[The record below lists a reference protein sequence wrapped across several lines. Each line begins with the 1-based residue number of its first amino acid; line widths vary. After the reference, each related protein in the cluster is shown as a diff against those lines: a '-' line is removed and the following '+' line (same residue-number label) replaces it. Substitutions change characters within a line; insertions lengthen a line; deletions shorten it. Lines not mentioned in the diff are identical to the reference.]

1 MKVKS
6 VSLVLIAVF
15 ALSACF
21 PAAPALTRAMALDA
35 PNALPLEGG
44 QPVAAVTA
52 TPSPEPPGPGDPM
65 GPNPGDFPAG
75 YNPLTGELVDD
86 PNDLNLPA
94 ILMSLSN
101 FPPSV
106 RPQTGLSFAPQVY
119 EIYITVGMTRFLTVF
134 YGNYPKVNLPVL
146 GDQSPLEGP
155 AQVEGTLIADW
166 VWLDSDKDGLQDFGE
181 PGVGGVEVILRD
193 EGGKEL
199 ARTIT
204 NASGYYAF
212 GAESGKQY
220 LVEFVKPS
228 KFSFTQKDKGGSDEV
243 DSDADPA
250 SGRTAVFSL
259 GADTRDWDAGLTAN
273 QSEAEVTETP
283 GPTPEGPV
291 VTEESP
297 LIPAPDDEISG
308 VRSGRQAYA
317 PILASFSF
325 GCLIAGSKAPNV
337 KINICQNVFEK
348 DPNNI
353 NSAGMS
359 IDKIKELAAGN
370 KNPNKELN
378 YSGNVFDPNPPAGGV
393 DGRLLNVFY
402 SQLNQS
408 QWVYD
413 PAGGA
418 YMRFED
424 YGREDMIGQFKMS
437 TDRLTQQPL
446 YFENVVVIFV
456 EHEVV
461 APTILD
467 LDMIGGRE
475 KAVVFRDGKV
485 YENLR
490 WSMRNGD
497 YERQTGMMRPVR
509 IEYPDGT
516 PFPLAP
522 GHTWFLVATPYS
534 RVWQVAAGQWN
545 YRFVPPK
552 GAK

>member
-1 MKVKS
+1 MKVKFF
-6 VSLVLIAVF
+6 SLVITAVF
-15 ALSACF
+15 ALSACV
-21 PAAPALTRAMALDA
+21 PSAPAFTRAMGLDVPA
-35 PNALPLEGG
+35 RPQLSDAVVPTPTPTPPAG
-44 QPVAAVTA
+44 QL
-52 TPSPEPPGPGDPM
+52 
-65 GPNPGDFPAG
+65 GPNPEDFPPG
-75 YNPLTGELVDD
+75 VNPLTGLPVED
-86 PNDLNLPA
+86 PANLDLPA

-134 YGNYPKVNLPVL
+134 YGDYPRVSLPVL
-146 GDQSPLEGP
+146 GDQPPLEGA
-155 AQVEGTLIADW
+155 AQVEGTLISDR
-166 VWLDSDKDGLQDFGE
+166 VWLDENQDGLQDQRE

-212 GAESGKQY
+212 GAESGKSYQI
-220 LVEFVKPS
+220 EFVRPS
-228 KFSFTQKDKGGSDEV
+228 RFAFTRSDQGPSDEL
-243 DSDADPA
+243 DSDADPI
-250 SGRTAVFSL
+250 SGRTAVFTL
-259 GADTRDWDAGLTAN
+259 DKDTRAWDAGLTAS
-273 QSEAEVTETP
+273 QGGGEVTPTP
-283 GPTPEGPV
+283 GPTPESPV
-291 VTEESP
+291 PTEEP
-297 LIPAPDDEISG
+297 PVIPTPEDEISG

-359 IDKIKELAAGN
+359 IDRIKQLAVIN
-370 KNPNKELN
+370 KNPNKDLN
-378 YSGNVFDPNPPAGGV
+378 YSGNVFDPVPPAGGA
-393 DGRLLNVFY
+393 DALRLNVFY
-402 SQLNQS
+402 SALNQS

-437 TDRLTQQPL
+437 VDRLTRQPL
-446 YFENVVVIFV
+446 YFQNVVVIFV
-456 EHEVV
+456 EHTVV

-467 LDMIGGRE
+467 LNMIGGRE
-475 KAVVFRDGKV
+475 KAIVFRDGKV
-485 YENLR
+485 YDNLR

-497 YERQTGMMRPVR
+497 YERKSGMLRPVR

-534 RVWQVAAGQWN
+534 RVWQTAAGIWN
-545 YRFVPPK
+545 YRFVPPA